1 MRTVQVHLDCFE
13 DQEPKKKCLSEK
25 YFVKLSLEIPKVHK
39 DYMVLCRLGSVFSE
53 DLTLEN
59 C

>member
-1 MRTVQVHLDCFE
+1 MRTVQVRLDCFE
-13 DQEPKKKCLSEK
+13 DQEPKKGLSEK

>member
-1 MRTVQVHLDCFE
+1 MRTIQVRLDCFE
-13 DQEPKKKCLSEK
+13 AKNQKKCLSEK

-39 DYMVLCRLGSVFSE
+39 GYMVICRFGSVFSE

>member
-1 MRTVQVHLDCFE
+1 MRTVQVRLDCFE
-13 DQEPKKKCLSEK
+13 DKKKKKKCLSEK
-25 YFVKLSLEIPKVHK
+25 YFVKLSLEIPKGHK

-53 DLTLEN
+53 DLTSEN